1 MSNSYCLELLK
12 DCSSSVKNFG
22 NRGFFGKEDKILA
35 RYYMESF
42 QGVCIFFMYHF
53 SMYDDSSAAESTDVG
68 ANGENTETENDGSGR
83 DSPVIPKPSNSRSS
97 AASGGSFVMVDAITD
112 DDVDNIDHNEE
123 DDDDEVEFTEAGRQF
138 VKVEL
143 SVSETRPFR
152 SSGSGEEDQNEDE
165 EPTVFPTTSAP
176 VSSINT
182 YSQALQNN
190 MGNVS
195 NELSTPEGL
204 LLLLIL

>member
-1 MSNSYCLELLK
+1 
-12 DCSSSVKNFG
+12 
-22 NRGFFGKEDKILA
+22 
-35 RYYMESF
+35 
-42 QGVCIFFMYHF
+42 
-53 SMYDDSSAAESTDVG
+53 MYDDSSAAESTDIG
-68 ANGENTETENDGSGR
+68 ANGDNTETENYESGR

-112 DDVDNIDHNEE
+112 DDVDNIDDNE
-123 DDDDEVEFTEAGRQF
+123 DEVVEFTEAGRQF

-143 SVSETRPFR
+143 SVSETKPFR

-165 EPTVFPTTSAP
+165 EPAAFPTTSAP

-190 MGNVS
+190 MGDAS
-195 NELSTPEGL
+195 IELSTSEGFL
-204 LLLLIL
+204 FFNIMMN

>member
-1 MSNSYCLELLK
+1 MLE
-12 DCSSSVKNFG
+12 NFK
-22 NRGFFGKEDKILA
+22 RCRKIFKITSFDSISIMIRDLRSFFIYE
-35 RYYMESF
+35 
-42 QGVCIFFMYHF
+42 F

-68 ANGENTETENDGSGR
+68 ANGENAETENDESGR
-83 DSPVIPKPSNSRSS
+83 DSPVVPKPSNSRSS
-97 AASGGSFVMVDAITD
+97 AASGGSFVMVEAITD
-112 DDVDNIDHNEE
+112 DDVDNIDNNE
-123 DDDDEVEFTEAGRQF
+123 EVEFTGADRHF

-165 EPTVFPTTSAP
+165 EPVTFPTTSAP

-190 MGNVS
+190 IESVS
-195 NELSTPEGL
+195 NELSTAEGMSL
-204 LLLLIL
+204 